1 MKYTRVKAVTCA
13 LTASVIIFGSAA
25 HTNAS
30 GVSYDLPAAGV
41 GLVLDEGSSLSS
53 VQEEASQSEQTAEA
67 VQEAQEAPAVTSE
80 DIEAGATGVGEAAI
94 DTEVVSHVQE
104 QQVEA
109 AIDNGV
115 GVASVLNAAA
125 PETAPAADNAP
136 AASDTEV
143 ALTAGVEA
151 AVNVLPAPA
160 AEAIV
165 EPVDPAAVQ
174 AAADSTP
181 AEQPEKEQ
189 TSGGNDPEP
198 DSQQPSETASEQ
210 DTTEKQTE
218 SEQESASETES
229 TKESASG
236 NETESATEETSSE
249 SESES
254 STEETSSE
262 SESESSTEETSS
274 ENESESSTE
283 ETSSGNETESATEEL
298 PSESESESATEELP
312 SESETESSVEQLP
325 AESQTEIASQQPSES
340 TAETAG
346 TGEAAT
352 EESTEAAPAETESS
366 TEQTASESVTAESD
380 AQSETVQA
388 ASAAASHTAV
398 SSAGSSVAEFALQ
411 FVGNP
416 YEYGGTSLTNGADC
430 SGFVMSVYE
439 NFGVS
444 LPHSSSADRNVGTEV
459 EGGLSNAQPGDI
471 VCYSG
476 HVGIYIG
483 NGQIV
488 HASTEET
495 GIKVSD
501 ADYRTPIT
509 VRRIFN

>member
-41 GLVLDEGSSLSS
+41 GLVLDEGSSLTS
-53 VQEEASQSEQTAEA
+53 VQEEAVQEERTAET
-67 VQEAQEAPAVTSE
+67 VQEAEEAPAVTSE
-80 DIEAGATGVGEAAI
+80 DIESGMTGVGESAI

-109 AIDNGV
+109 AIANGV
-115 GVASVLNAAA
+115 GVASVLNTGVT
-125 PETAPAADNAP
+125 ETVSDTAAPAAAG
-136 AASDTEV
+136 SEV
-143 ALTAGVEA
+143 PLTAGVEA
-151 AVNVLPAPA
+151 AVNAIPSETAGIVAPVNLASLPTA
-160 AEAIV
+160 
-165 EPVDPAAVQ
+165 
-174 AAADSTP
+174 
-181 AEQPEKEQ
+181 
-189 TSGGNDPEP
+189 SGSDPEP
-198 DSQQPSETASEQ
+198 SSQKTSETASEQ

-218 SEQESASETES
+218 SKQESASEAES
-229 TKESASG
+229 
-236 NETESATEETSSE
+236 ETSSE
-249 SESES
+249 KETETATEDASSETET
-254 STEETSSE
+254 STEESSSE
-262 SESESSTEETSS
+262 STAETSG
-274 ENESESSTE
+274 TE
-283 ETSSGNETESATEEL
+283 ASAQQ
-298 PSESESESATEELP
+298 PSET
-312 SESETESSVEQLP
+312 
-325 AESQTEIASQQPSES
+325 QTETASQQPSES
-340 TAETAG
+340 QTETVSQQPSETQTETASQQPSESQTETAAQQPSESQTAAGTETSAESTAATESSAEQTSSESTAETA
-346 TGEAAT
+346 AQ
-352 EESTEAAPAETESS
+352 TES
-366 TEQTASESVTAESD
+366 
-380 AQSETVQA
+380 VQA
-388 ASAAASHTAV
+388 ASAAASHTAA
-398 SSAGSSVAEFALQ
+398 SSSGSSVAEFALQ

-444 LPHSSSADRNVGTEV
+444 LPHSSSADRSVGTEV
-459 EGGLSNAQPGDI
+459 SGGLSNAQPGDI

>member
-53 VQEEASQSEQTAEA
+53 VQEEASSEEQKEEA
-67 VQEAQEAPAVTSE
+67 VQEAEETPAVTSE
-80 DIEAGATGVGEAAI
+80 DIEAGATGVGEASI

-115 GVASVLNAAA
+115 GVASVLNTGASEPAHEA
-125 PETAPAADNAP
+125 GIEASEPE
-136 AASDTEV
+136 EV
-143 ALTAGVEA
+143 PLTAGVEA
-151 AVNVLPAPA
+151 AVDVLPAPV
-160 AEAIV
+160 EQKEIV

-174 AAADSTP
+174 AATGDAPESASGTKPDTAQDGK
-181 AEQPEKEQ
+181 AEAQPETEAASASDVKEEQ
-189 TSGGNDPEP
+189 TDREDGSREAESAAENEASSEAD
-198 DSQQPSETASEQ
+198 PSEAASEE
-210 DTTEKQTE
+210 DSSDK
-218 SEQESASETES
+218 ESASEKETEAS
-229 TKESASG
+229 EEESPSEEQKESAV
-236 NETESATEETSSE
+236 EETSSE
-249 SESES
+249 SETEASE
-254 STEETSSE
+254 EETSSE
-262 SESESSTEETSS
+262 SSAQESASESQ
-274 ENESESSTE
+274 
-283 ETSSGNETESATEEL
+283 
-298 PSESESESATEELP
+298 
-312 SESETESSVEQLP
+312 TESSVQESSS
-325 AESQTEIASQQPSES
+325 ESQTESSVQESASES
-340 TAETAG
+340 QAESSVQEAPAQTESAAQTAAG
-346 TGEAAT
+346 TVT
-352 EESTEAAPAETESS
+352 ESTEAAPAES
-366 TEQTASESVTAESD
+366 TAQETSAQAE
-380 AQSETVQA
+380 EVQA
-388 ASAAASHTAV
+388 ASAAASHTPV
-398 SSAGSSVAEFALQ
+398 SSEGGSVAEFALQ

-444 LPHSSSADRNVGTEV
+444 LPHSSSADRSVGTEV
-459 EGGLSNAQPGDI
+459 AGGLSNAQAGDI

-495 GIKVSD
+495 GIKVSE